1 MKFIRLSTV
10 LIFFVASAQAQNT
23 YNTSKDS
30 FGNTTTRFNDE
41 TTIRQSTDSFGN
53 QRGTITKPYNASD
66 ANKKSKQQ
74 QKKLY
79 TW

>member
-1 MKFIRLSTV
+1 MV
-10 LIFFVASAQAQNT
+10 LLFVAVCAQAQNT
-23 YNTSKDS
+23 YNTSQDS
-30 FGNTTTRFNDE
+30 FGNTTTRFNDG

-66 ANKKSKQQ
+66 ANKESKQQ